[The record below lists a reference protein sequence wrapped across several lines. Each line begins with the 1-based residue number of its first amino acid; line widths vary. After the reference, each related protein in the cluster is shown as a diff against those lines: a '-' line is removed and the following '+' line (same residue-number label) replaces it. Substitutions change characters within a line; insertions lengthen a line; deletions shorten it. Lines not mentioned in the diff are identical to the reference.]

1 MVAEKTYNRYFILS
15 IILSSV
21 MGSVMQW
28 LSESTD
34 PESEGGRKITV
45 SEILDGIPI
54 ILDGARQ
61 AIEAKIIR

>member
-28 LSESTD
+28 LTESTD
-34 PESEGGRKITV
+34 PYSEGGKKITV

-54 ILDGARQ
+54 ILGAARQ
-61 AIEAKIIR
+61 AIEAKIIK

>member
-28 LSESTD
+28 LTESTD
-34 PESEGGRKITV
+34 PDSEEGRKITI